1 MRSVKGDC
9 LLTLF
14 QTWRSVSISLSC
26 WRMQT
31 TMLLHGGLKP
41 QLRQDFDDGGTYSV
55 LRWGVRVL
63 EQIYSIMCTYIY
75 IDNITTYNIS
85 YIYMN
90 YNVCILY
97 IHGWIFVTPWNA
109 QISFS
114 SFISNHIQTS
124 WLWQWRVG
132 LQCPTPA
139 QLLQTWSANHFL
151 LNKGEN
157 STLRTWALV
166 SQERVDPSLE
176 NPPKCHVKCHCHVVL
191 LGIFEAG
198 TWRDPLAQR
207 KDWQVKRHGD
217 TVIDGWNCLWSF
229 V

>member
-1 MRSVKGDC
+1 MFPRSDMRSVKGDC

-75 IDNITTYNIS
+75 IYRDNITTYNIS

-97 IHGWIFVTPWNA
+97 IYMVESSSHLGMLRYPFLHSFQTTFKLAGFDNEEWDFSAQHLRNCCRLEVPIIF
-109 QISFS
+109 
-114 SFISNHIQTS
+114 
-124 WLWQWRVG
+124 
-132 LQCPTPA
+132 C
-139 QLLQTWSANHFL
+139 
-151 LNKGEN
+151 
-157 STLRTWALV
+157 
-166 SQERVDPSLE
+166 
-176 NPPKCHVKCHCHVVL
+176 
-191 LGIFEAG
+191 
-198 TWRDPLAQR
+198 
-207 KDWQVKRHGD
+207 
-217 TVIDGWNCLWSF
+217 
-229 V
+229 